1 MIMTGSFWKA
11 TLERAVKTFLQ
22 AYFGAFLVGDVVLN
36 AFEFTWGGPELG
48 IAVGATLLSVVT
60 SLLSGLGG
68 NPGPSLANETL
79 ADRRTVTPRAEHL

>member
-1 MIMTGSFWKA
+1 MMTAAFWKA

-22 AYFGAFLVGDVVLN
+22 AYLGIYLAGDVVLN
-36 AFEFTWGGPELG
+36 VFEFTWVGPELG
-48 IAVGATLLSVVT
+48 IALGATALSVVT

-79 ADRRTVTPRAEHL
+79 TGPRTVTSDRL